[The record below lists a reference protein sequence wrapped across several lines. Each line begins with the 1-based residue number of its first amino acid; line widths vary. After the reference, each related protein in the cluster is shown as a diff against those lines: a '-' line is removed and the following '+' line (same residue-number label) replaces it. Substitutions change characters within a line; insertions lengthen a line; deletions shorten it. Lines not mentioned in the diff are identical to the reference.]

1 MSEADIVTFGE
12 TMLRLSPPGHERL
25 EDANEFEAR
34 AAGAESNVAI
44 AASRL
49 GASAAWLSKVPETAL
64 GRRVVGELRGHGIET
79 DVVWSHRGRQGTYY
93 LEQAGKPRG
102 TNVIYDRENTAVSTV
117 EARELNVDR
126 IQNAQVFFT
135 TGITPAL
142 SSTLRDTTA
151 NLLKAAQKGGT
162 STALDFNYRR
172 KLWSPDEARDTLTRL
187 FSDVDI
193 LVIAARDARTVL
205 EFEGDPRQ
213 LAHKLGSQYDFATV
227 VVTRG
232 AQGAVAW
239 HDSVV
244 HDHDAYETDTVDP
257 IGTGDAFTGAFIARR
272 LDGDD
277 IATAL
282 EYAAATASLK
292 RTIPGDVALVTAD
305 EVEAV
310 VSDQSEDISR

>member
-1 MSEADIVTFGE
+1 
-12 TMLRLSPPGHERL
+12 MLRLSPPGNERL
-25 EDANEFEAR
+25 ENADEFEVR

-44 AASRL
+44 AANRL
-49 GASAAWLSKVPETAL
+49 GASATWLSKVPETAL
-64 GRRVVGELRGHGIET
+64 GRRVVSELRGHGIET

-93 LEQAGKPRG
+93 LEHAGKPRG
-102 TNVIYDRENTAVSTV
+102 TNVIYDRENTAVSTT
-117 EARELNVDR
+117 EARELDIEA
-126 IQNAQVFFT
+126 IQDAKVFFT

-142 SSTLRDTTA
+142 SATLRETTA
-151 NLLKAAQKGGT
+151 NLLKAARQGGT
-162 STALDFNYRR
+162 STAFDFNYRC
-172 KLWSPDEARDTLTRL
+172 KLWSPDEARETLTRL
-187 FSDVDI
+187 FPGIDI

-205 EFEGDPRQ
+205 GFEGDPRQ
-213 LAHKLGSQYDFATV
+213 LAHKLGSQYDFTTV

-232 AQGAVAW
+232 DQGAVGW

-277 IATAL
+277 VSTAL

-292 RTIPGDVALVTAD
+292 RTIPGDAALVTAD

-310 VSDQSEDISR
+310 VKESGEDISR